1 MYLQRL
7 NLKIKATLLTGD
19 PKTELV
25 LIFYFFGIKKLQGKE
40 NSTNQLACQI
50 IFPFFFHLTFACL
63 STILKAVLK
72 TQGGIIVKFHHQLCL
87 HNWQLALTTTLITI
101 ALLIG
106 CSQKTSTS
114 ESSQTV
120 SISGT
125 ITEIDD
131 HGNAVTDLVIA
142 PFTERGWK
150 LGDTL
155 EATFATGQ
163 KIQIKYVE
171 NYGDVPEGDYLGRFS
186 TSTQR
191 FKIAINMGNI
201 AKTLEL
207 SSPSKVVL
215 QKVAP
220 PAD

>member
-1 MYLQRL
+1 VKFYYQSCSHNWRL
-7 NLKIKATLLTGD
+7 ALIG
-19 PKTELV
+19 V
-25 LIFYFFGIKKLQGKE
+25 LIITAFF
-40 NSTNQLACQI
+40 
-50 IFPFFFHLTFACL
+50 
-63 STILKAVLK
+63 
-72 TQGGIIVKFHHQLCL
+72 
-87 HNWQLALTTTLITI
+87 
-101 ALLIG
+101 IG
-106 CSQKTSTS
+106 CSQKTSAP
-114 ESSQTV
+114 EPSQTT
-120 SISGT
+120 SLTGT

-131 HGNAVTDLVIA
+131 HGNAVTDLEIA

-163 KIQIKYVE
+163 KIQIKFVE
-171 NYGDVPEGDYLGRFS
+171 NYGDVPVGDYLGRFS

-215 QKVAP
+215 RKVGP
-220 PAD
+220 SPAN

>member
-1 MYLQRL
+1 MKFYYQSCLDYWKL
-7 NLKIKATLLTGD
+7 VVIGTLM
-19 PKTELV
+19 
-25 LIFYFFGIKKLQGKE
+25 
-40 NSTNQLACQI
+40 
-50 IFPFFFHLTFACL
+50 
-63 STILKAVLK
+63 
-72 TQGGIIVKFHHQLCL
+72 
-87 HNWQLALTTTLITI
+87 TT
-101 ALLIG
+101 AFLIG
-106 CSQKTSTS
+106 CSQKTSAP
-114 ESSQTV
+114 ESSQST
-120 SISGT
+120 SLIGT

-142 PFTERGWK
+142 PFTEREWK

-155 EATFATGQ
+155 EAAFATGQ

-207 SSPSKVVL
+207 KSETKVVL
-215 QKVAP
+215 QKVDSP
-220 PAD
+220 SAD